1 MSNINSNR
9 LDVSLNPQEQSQ
21 INAAITN
28 IEAMMPFLTGLTTEE
43 RIAIPKINVANKAFT
58 EDAINIAVG
67 NPSLFPGY
75 INPAEM
81 QKDLTLFNQLDAL
94 ATSMRRVLE
103 KIEDTLMLAGSEAY
117 ISALAVYRN
126 IGAAAK
132 AGVPGADSLYD
143 QLRARFAEQGG
154 DGGNNPAPPQ
164 PNP

>member
-9 LDVSLNPQEQSQ
+9 LDVSLNPQEVTQ

-28 IEAMMPFLTGLTTEE
+28 IEVLMPFLTGLTIEE
-43 RIAIPKINVANKAFT
+43 RVAIPKINVANKAFT
-58 EDAINIAVG
+58 EDAINIAVQ

-81 QKDLTLFNQLDAL
+81 QKDLLLFNQLDVL

-103 KIEDTLMLAGSEAY
+103 KIEDTLMLAGSESY
-117 ISALAVYRN
+117 ISALAVYRS
-126 IGAAAK
+126 ISAAAK

-154 DGGNNPAPPQ
+154 GNNPIPPA

>member
-9 LDVSLNPQEQSQ
+9 LDVSLNPQEVTQ

-28 IEAMMPFLTGLTTEE
+28 IEVLMPFLTGLTTEE

-58 EDAINIAVG
+58 EDAINIAVQ

-81 QKDLTLFNQLDAL
+81 QKDLLLFNQLDVL
-94 ATSMRRVLE
+94 ASSMRRVLE
-103 KIEDTLMLAGSEAY
+103 KIEDTLMLAGSESY
-117 ISALAVYRN
+117 ISALAVYRS
-126 IGAAAK
+126 ISAAAK

-154 DGGNNPAPPQ
+154 IGGNNPLPPA

>member
-9 LDVSLNPQEQSQ
+9 LDVSLNPQEVTQ

-28 IEAMMPFLTGLTTEE
+28 IEVLMPFLTGLTTEE

-58 EDAINIAVG
+58 EDAINIAVQ

-81 QKDLTLFNQLDAL
+81 QKDLLLFNQLDVL

-103 KIEDTLMLAGSEAY
+103 KIEDTLMLAGSESY
-117 ISALAVYRN
+117 ISALAVYRS
-126 IGAAAK
+126 ISAAAK

-154 DGGNNPAPPQ
+154 NNPIPPQ

>member
-9 LDVSLNPQEQSQ
+9 LDVSLNPQEVTQ

-28 IEAMMPFLTGLTTEE
+28 IEVLMPFLTGLTIEE
-43 RIAIPKINVANKAFT
+43 RVAIPKINVANKAFT
-58 EDAINIAVG
+58 EDAINIAVQ

-81 QKDLTLFNQLDAL
+81 QKDLLLFNQLDVL

-103 KIEDTLMLAGSEAY
+103 KIEDTLMLAGSESY
-117 ISALAVYRN
+117 ISALAVYRS
-126 IGAAAK
+126 ISAAAK

-154 DGGNNPAPPQ
+154 NGGNNPIPPQ

>member
-9 LDVSLNPQEQSQ
+9 LDVSLNPQEVTQ

-28 IEAMMPFLTGLTTEE
+28 IEVLMPFLTGLTIEE

-58 EDAINIAVG
+58 EDAINIAVQ

-81 QKDLTLFNQLDAL
+81 QKDLLLFNQLDVL
-94 ATSMRRVLE
+94 ASSMRRVLE
-103 KIEDTLMLAGSEAY
+103 KVEDTLMLAGSESY
-117 ISALAVYRN
+117 ISALAVYRS
-126 IGAAAK
+126 ISAAAK

-154 DGGNNPAPPQ
+154 NNPIPAQ

>member
-9 LDVSLNPQEQSQ
+9 LDVSLNPQEVNQ

-28 IEAMMPFLTGLTTEE
+28 IEVLMPFLTGLTTEE

-58 EDAINIAVG
+58 EDAINIAVQ

-81 QKDLTLFNQLDAL
+81 QKDLLLFNQLDVL
-94 ATSMRRVLE
+94 ATSLRRVLE
-103 KIEDTLMLAGSEAY
+103 KVEDTLMLAGSESY
-117 ISALAVYRN
+117 ISALAVYRS
-126 IGAAAK
+126 ISAAAK

-154 DGGNNPAPPQ
+154 GNNNPPT

>member
-9 LDVSLNPQEQSQ
+9 LDVSLNPQEVTQ

-28 IEAMMPFLTGLTTEE
+28 IEVLMPFLTGLTIEE
-43 RIAIPKINVANKAFT
+43 RVSIPKINVANKAFT
-58 EDAINIAVG
+58 EDAINIAVN

-75 INPAEM
+75 IIPADM
-81 QKDLTLFNQLDAL
+81 QKDLLLFGQLDVL
-94 ATSMRRVLE
+94 ATSLRRVLE
-103 KIEDTLMLAGSEAY
+103 KIEDTLMLAGSESY
-117 ISALAVYRN
+117 ISALAVYRS
-126 IGAAAK
+126 ISAAAK

-154 DGGNNPAPPQ
+154 NNPIPPQ

>member
-9 LDVSLNPQEQSQ
+9 LDVSLNPQEVTQ

-28 IEAMMPFLTGLTTEE
+28 IEVLMPFLTGLTIEE
-43 RIAIPKINVANKAFT
+43 RVAIPKINVANKAFT
-58 EDAINIAVG
+58 EDAINIAVQ

-81 QKDLTLFNQLDAL
+81 QKDLLLFNQLDVL

-103 KIEDTLMLAGSEAY
+103 KIEDTLMLAGSESY
-117 ISALAVYRN
+117 ISALAVYRS
-126 IGAAAK
+126 ISAAAK

-143 QLRARFAEQGG
+143 QLRARFSEQGG
-154 DGGNNPAPPQ
+154 TGDNNPAPPQ
-164 PNP
+164 PEQ

>member
-9 LDVSLNPQEQSQ
+9 LDVSLNPQEVTQ

-28 IEAMMPFLTGLTTEE
+28 IEVLMPFLTGLTTEE
-43 RIAIPKINVANKAFT
+43 RVAIPKINVANKAFT
-58 EDAINIAVG
+58 EDAINIAVQ

-81 QKDLTLFNQLDAL
+81 QKDLLLFNQLDVL
-94 ATSMRRVLE
+94 ASSVRRVLE
-103 KIEDTLMLAGSEAY
+103 KIEDTLMLAGSESY
-117 ISALAVYRN
+117 ISALAVYRS
-126 IGAAAK
+126 ISAAAK

-154 DGGNNPAPPQ
+154 NNPIQPQ